1 MKSWIVGAIVWGC
14 TAVANG
20 APAVQLSIQDG
31 KVWLK
36 ADSAGLADILREWAR
51 VGRTVVIDGDRVT
64 GGPLSLQLE
73 GVPEQQALDI
83 VLRGVSG
90 FVAVSRSVMVVD
102 ATASRFERIV
112 VLPTASQPN
121 TVVAPSPP
129 PVFAPTPAPA
139 PVVTAPIFTASGAQR
154 VLGADGQPVAD
165 DQEDAPPPRVTP
177 NSIPP
182 GFSPP
187 PEAPPPYAPGQPSA
201 TPQSPAGR
209 PRPGVIIPPQPPKR
223 PGGA

>member
-1 MKSWIVGAIVWGC
+1 MLKSWIAGVIVWSL
-14 TAVANG
+14 TAAASA

-31 KVWLK
+31 RVWLK
-36 ADSAGLADILREWAR
+36 ADKAGVADILREWAR
-51 VGRTVVIDGDRVT
+51 VGRTVVVDGDRVP

-90 FVAVSRSVMVVD
+90 FVAVARPETIAD

-112 VLPTASQPN
+112 VLPTAAAPN
-121 TVVAPSPP
+121 AAVASAPAP
-129 PVFAPTPAPA
+129 PVFAPAPT
-139 PVVTAPIFTASGAQR
+139 PVVAAPIFTASGAQR
-154 VLGADGQPVAD
+154 VLGPDGQPVPD

-187 PEAPPPYAPGQPSA
+187 PEAPPQNGPGQPSA
-201 TPQSPAGR
+201 TPQAPAGT
-209 PRPGVIIPPQPPKR
+209 PRPGVITPPPTRR